1 MYIIYIYIFKCIVYI
16 KICKYKICINIYI
29 YMRVYLYI
37 SLHLTKE
44 VTLRVP
50 ERLEIMAISNTT
62 YIR

>member
-1 MYIIYIYIFKCIVYI
+1 
-16 KICKYKICINIYI
+16 
-29 YMRVYLYI
+29 MRVYLYI